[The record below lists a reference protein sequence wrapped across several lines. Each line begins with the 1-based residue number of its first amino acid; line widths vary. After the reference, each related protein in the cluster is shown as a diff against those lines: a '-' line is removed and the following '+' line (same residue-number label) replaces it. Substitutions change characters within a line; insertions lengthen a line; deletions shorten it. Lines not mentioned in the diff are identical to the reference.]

1 MLCRNAKCTREI
13 SDDYAFC
20 PWCGKKQALPQRT
33 PRSRG
38 NGQGSV
44 YKLPNGKYRATVTLA
59 YYIGADGKV
68 KRQTRSRTFDKK
80 KDAVAILPTL
90 ATESVPNRETV
101 RDMYEVYTRTNA
113 YDKLS
118 DSQVRKLTTAWKRL
132 EPLHHVRMEQ
142 LTIDLMQRVI
152 DEATSTYYP
161 ARDMKI
167 MLSHLMDEAVKR
179 EIIPRNKTDYI
190 ELPELKESK
199 KDAFNRDEIRQI
211 WDSWHSGDRMAGV
224 VLMMIYT
231 GMRKG
236 ELMTIQRKNIY
247 LDKRYMIGG
256 IKTEAGIDRVIAIP
270 AEIADVMEQL
280 LADSTS
286 PTPFSMS
293 TDDFYDSYYATLE
306 RSGVRR
312 LNPHCCRHTFFT
324 WLIASGVDSVIAAEM
339 GGHADISMT
348 KQYTH
353 TPIDAKIAAADRLR
367 LQP

>member
-1 MLCRNAKCTREI
+1 
-13 SDDYAFC
+13 
-20 PWCGKKQALPQRT
+20 
-33 PRSRG
+33 
-38 NGQGSV
+38 
-44 YKLPNGKYRATVTLA
+44 
-59 YYIGADGKV
+59 
-68 KRQTRSRTFDKK
+68 
-80 KDAVAILPTL
+80 
-90 ATESVPNRETV
+90 
-101 RDMYEVYTRTNA
+101 
-113 YDKLS
+113 
-118 DSQVRKLTTAWKRL
+118 VRKLTTAWKRL